1 MSERKYNEQIF
12 LYFSYMAAKDRKRD
26 APHCP
31 HSFQLVTWSQTRRL
45 VRHWIGQRIKHG
57 DLFPGGKAFSIGVK
71 EGRARMQI
79 AVINCLLYV
88 EYEGKVSRD
97 QGTIRLIL

>member
-1 MSERKYNEQIF
+1 MRHIAHIHF
-12 LYFSYMAAKDRKRD
+12 LLHGVKREGLSDIGSDRE
-26 APHCP
+26 
-31 HSFQLVTWSQTRRL
+31 
-45 VRHWIGQRIKHG
+45 KHG